1 MRTSGF
7 SSGLFS
13 FRHWL
18 LAIVL
23 GLLALP
29 AMALTPPSL
38 RVMTFNVR
46 MGPADDGPNKWE
58 LRRDIMVR
66 TIREEHPDLFGT
78 QELYKFQGDYLAG
91 KLPQYSWFGIGRF
104 GNDSDEHM
112 GVFYLKDRLKVV
124 ESGNFW
130 LSDTPDKPASITW
143 GNVFPRMVTWALFE
157 VKATHRRFY
166 YYNTHF
172 PYRDQDEPIR
182 TLAAKE
188 ILARVKALP
197 ADLPFVMTGDFNSPP
212 DRPDHALLTEV
223 LHDARLDAATR
234 SGPEA
239 TFHNFTGKPDYRI
252 DWILY
257 RGFKATDSR
266 TITTQ
271 QDGRYPSDHFP
282 VVADLQW
289 LPATAS
295 APTADKGA
303 GNSH

>member
-1 MRTSGF
+1 
-7 SSGLFS
+7 
-13 FRHWL
+13 
-18 LAIVL
+18 
-23 GLLALP
+23 
-29 AMALTPPSL
+29 
-38 RVMTFNVR
+38 MTFNVR
-46 MGPADDGPNKWE
+46 LGTADDGPNRWE

-66 TIREEHPDLFGT
+66 TILEQHPDLFGT

-91 KLPQYSWFGIGRF
+91 KLPQYRWFGLGRF
-104 GNDSDEHM
+104 GNDGDEHM
-112 GVFYLKDRLKVV
+112 GVFYRADRLEVV

-130 LSDTPDKPASITW
+130 LSDTPDKPGSITW

-182 TLAAKE
+182 TRSAQA
-188 ILARVKALP
+188 ILARMKTLP
-197 ADLPFVMTGDFNSPP
+197 AGVPFVLTGDFNSPP
-212 DRPDHALLTEV
+212 DRPDHALLTRT
-223 LHDARLDAATR
+223 LHDAWLDAAKR

-239 TFHNFTGKPDYRI
+239 TFHNFTGKPDHRI

-257 RGFKATDSR
+257 RGFKASDVR
-266 TITTQ
+266 TVTTQ

-289 LPATAS
+289 LPSAAAS
-295 APTADKGA
+295 GSA
-303 GNSH
+303 GSSH